1 MHVILEIEVNLSSID
16 KATIAYCFNFSML
29 AEQQQQQPS
38 SAFHSIWAIGFT
50 EKFSKEGF

>member
-1 MHVILEIEVNLSSID
+1 MHVILEIEANLSSID

-29 AEQQQQQPS
+29 AEQQQQPS